1 MNKDRAIN
9 ILLDFARNYDKDWYA
24 VDKDALTAAILFFE
38 QDIQKN
44 KKDAKVEVKGVQF
57 NIRKGV

>member
-1 MNKDRAIN
+1 MNKDTAIN
-9 ILLDFARNYDKDWYA
+9 VLLEHAKSINKKDYKPNIQA
-24 VDKDALTAAILFFE
+24 ITAAVLFM
-38 QDIQKN
+38 DTMIQSN

>member
-1 MNKDRAIN
+1 MNKDTAIN
-9 ILLDFARNYDKDWYA
+9 VLLEHAKGINKKDYKPNIQAITTA
-24 VDKDALTAAILFFE
+24 VLFM
-38 QDIQKN
+38 DTMIQSN

>member
-1 MNKDRAIN
+1 MNKDTAIN
-9 ILLDFARNYDKDWYA
+9 ILLEHAKGINKKDYKPNIQA
-24 VDKDALTAAILFFE
+24 ITAAVLFM
-38 QDIQKN
+38 DTMIQSN